1 MSKHAVTKYTSVGS
15 YPLLMVRKNTA
26 YCPACANELDVAP
39 GDVVDVNWE
48 NPELYCDECGER
60 IESAYAEDQ
69 VNKKENP

>member
-1 MSKHAVTKYTSVGS
+1 MSKHAVAKYTSVGS

-26 YCPACANELDVAP
+26 YCPACANKLDVAP

-48 NPELYCDECGER
+48 NPELYCDER

-69 VNKKENP
+69 VNKKEDP